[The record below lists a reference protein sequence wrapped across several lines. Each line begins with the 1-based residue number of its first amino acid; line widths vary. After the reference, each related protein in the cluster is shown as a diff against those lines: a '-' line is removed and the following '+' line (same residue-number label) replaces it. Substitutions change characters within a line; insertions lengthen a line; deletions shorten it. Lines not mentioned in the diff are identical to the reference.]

1 MPIGFRAKQRGSSDD
16 SKRPSNIYKHEWV
29 LADGKERVM
38 SGILGTKEMLDK
50 VQDLKEQTLLNGFR
64 KTEDVDKFFDE
75 NWMHILD
82 ILDDALYE
90 YLNK

>member
-1 MPIGFRAKQRGSSDD
+1 
-16 SKRPSNIYKHEWV
+16 
-29 LADGKERVM
+29 M

>member
-1 MPIGFRAKQRGSSDD
+1 
-16 SKRPSNIYKHEWV
+16 
-29 LADGKERVM
+29 M
-38 SGILGTKEMLDK
+38 SGILGAKEMLDK

-64 KTEDVDKFFDE
+64 KTEDVDKFFNE

>member
-1 MPIGFRAKQRGSSDD
+1 MP
-16 SKRPSNIYKHEWV
+16 
-29 LADGKERVM
+29 
-38 SGILGTKEMLDK
+38 GILGTKEMLEK

-64 KTEDVDKFFDE
+64 KTEDVDKFFNE

-90 YLNK
+90 YLNEQKRRKNE

>member
-1 MPIGFRAKQRGSSDD
+1 
-16 SKRPSNIYKHEWV
+16 
-29 LADGKERVM
+29 M

-50 VQDLKEQTLLNGFR
+50 VQDLKEQTFLNGFR
-64 KTEDVDKFFDE
+64 KTEDVDKFFNE

>member
-1 MPIGFRAKQRGSSDD
+1 MP
-16 SKRPSNIYKHEWV
+16 
-29 LADGKERVM
+29 
-38 SGILGTKEMLDK
+38 GILGTKEMLEK

-64 KTEDVDKFFDE
+64 KTEDVDKFFNE